1 MALGGEF
8 CLLNRLA
15 GCIGCCHSGG
25 LRCLFGSGGLLLNL
39 NQSSLRGLT
48 LPLLCQCTLI

>member
-15 GCIGCCHSGG
+15 GCIGCCHGGG
-25 LRCLFGSGGLLLNL
+25 LRCLLGSGGLPLNL
-39 NQSSLRGLT
+39 SQSSLRGLT